1 MTAAAERRPAVFGG
15 PNFAASRP
23 RRSLTAALVLA
34 GIAASGCAQTPTVGS
49 VTVAPIPSGEARIW
63 VYRSF
68 DPSESLNLA
77 TVAINGALA
86 GYAQPGGGAFYRD
99 VPPGRYHVTVQSY
112 GVDFNQSSNV
122 ALAAG
127 QEVYV
132 KIETLNAWTTQGDLS
147 SFKRDTFYARL
158 VPPQLARVEV
168 AASHYYGGS

>member
-1 MTAAAERRPAVFGG
+1 MTAAAERRPAVRGG
-15 PNFAASRP
+15 PNLAASRP
-23 RRSLTAALVLA
+23 RRSLMAALVLA
-34 GIAASGCAQTPTVGS
+34 CLAASGCAQPPTVGAAI
-49 VTVAPIPSGEARIW
+49 VAPMPPGEARIW

-99 VPPGRYHVTVQSY
+99 VPPGRYHITVQSY

-122 ALAAG
+122 DLAAG
-127 QEVYV
+127 QVAYV
-132 KIETLNAWTTQGDLS
+132 KIETLNAWTTQGDLD

-158 VPPQLARVEV
+158 VPAQLARVEI
-168 AASHYYGGS
+168 AGSRYYGGS